1 MYTNIITTTVQ
12 PEPYDVDSPL
22 TSAPPSDNGI
32 PYVLYSNGSTSS
44 FEYMDPLTTASHMPE
59 GHFVDYTSTLQQ
71 PLDAWHCSSFSSTDS
86 GVYPPEPPAT
96 EGFEVKIQNDYKDLF
111 NCVERV
117 TVNNSGQGN
126 SLLRRREK
134 NRVSQRAFRAR
145 KEKYTRDLEKQYRDL
160 REKYERLMQ
169 IIVPLSNTK
178 LYGEVNIQEL
188 LLDDE
193 NFLDNNSSQGD
204 SPCDSTKS
212 V

>member
-1 MYTNIITTTVQ
+1 MYNLITPVH
-12 PEPYDVDSPL
+12 PDSYEVDSPL
-22 TSAPPSDNGI
+22 TTAPPSDNGI

-44 FEYMDPLTTASHMPE
+44 FEYIDPLTTASHMPE
-59 GHFVDYTSTLQQ
+59 GHFVDYTSPFPQQ
-71 PLDAWHCSSFSSTDS
+71 LDATWHGSSFSSADS
-86 GVYPPEPPAT
+86 GVYTPEPAAP
-96 EGFEVKIQNDYKDLF
+96 EGFEVKIQHDYKELF

-160 REKYERLMQ
+160 REKYDRLMQ

-178 LYGEVNIQEL
+178 LYGEINLQEL
-188 LLDDE
+188 LLEEE
-193 NFLDNNSSQGD
+193 NFPDNASSQGS
-204 SPCDSTKS
+204 SPCESSKS
-212 V
+212 A